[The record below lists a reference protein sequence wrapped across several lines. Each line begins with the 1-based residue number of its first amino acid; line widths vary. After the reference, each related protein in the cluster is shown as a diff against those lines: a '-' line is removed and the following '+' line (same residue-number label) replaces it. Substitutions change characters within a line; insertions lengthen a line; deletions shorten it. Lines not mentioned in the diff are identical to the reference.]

1 MYAEFEGGDS
11 IPQKNLE
18 FAWTKFL
25 IDKLT
30 GKISRDI
37 KRSKLPPLEKSEG
50 EEKDGQESL
59 IPNDFNE
66 KKEKEEAKTIL
77 KKW

>member
-1 MYAEFEGGDS
+1 MNQSYLDAVQPGFLYAEFEGGDS

-30 GKISRDI
+30 GKIQWDV
-37 KRSKLPPLEKSEG
+37 KRAKLPPIEKPEI
-50 EEKDGQESL
+50 D
-59 IPNDFNE
+59 
-66 KKEKEEAKTIL
+66 EKETQEHFISNE
-77 KKW
+77 